1 MTDLDFTIDALG
13 EGRYSSPMRASQF
26 VAPGD
31 EVLYHGNLAAIQPYL
46 ARSERPPAF
55 ELAGPR
61 RDLFFQP
68 GTDLRAG
75 IVTCGGLCPG
85 MNDVI
90 RAVVLSL
97 TYHYG
102 IQTIYGFR
110 YGYEGLN
117 LALGHRPLLLTPDLV
132 ERISTLGGTLLGTSR
147 GEQSVPA
154 MVDALVEYGVN
165 MLFTVG
171 GDGTLRGAQAIAV
184 EIGRRGLPIAVV
196 GIPKTIDNDIAFLE
210 KTFGFE
216 TAVAAAQQVVEGAH
230 VEAIAARNGVGLV
243 KLMGRDSGFIAAYT
257 TLADSRVNFCL
268 TPESPFALEALLE
281 ALRVRLELRRHAVIA
296 VAEGAG
302 QDLMAGE
309 RNRDASGNVLH
320 QDIGLFLR
328 DAIRAYFR
336 EIDVELNLKYIDPS
350 YAIRNVPANAAD
362 SAFCLL
368 LGHNAVHAAMA
379 GRTNL
384 VVGNWRGQ
392 FTHVPIR
399 AAVAQRKQIDVDGW
413 LWNAVLASTGQPH
426 PLA

>member
-1 MTDLDFTIDALG
+1 
-13 EGRYSSPMRASQF
+13 
-26 VAPGD
+26 
-31 EVLYHGNLAAIQPYL
+31 
-46 ARSERPPAF
+46 
-55 ELAGPR
+55 
-61 RDLFFQP
+61 
-68 GTDLRAG
+68 
-75 IVTCGGLCPG
+75 

-102 IQTIYGFR
+102 VQTIYGFR

-117 LALGHRPLLLTPDLV
+117 LALGHQPLRLTPDMV

-147 GEQSVPA
+147 GEQAVPV
-154 MVDALVEYGVN
+154 MVDALVAYGVN

-171 GDGTLRGAQAIAV
+171 GDGTLRGAQAIAA
-184 EIGRRGLPIAVV
+184 EIGRRGLSIAVV

-268 TPESPFALEALLE
+268 TPESPFTLEALLP
-281 ALRVRLELRRHAVIA
+281 ALAARLALRRHAVIV

-302 QDLMAGE
+302 QELMAGE

-320 QDIGLFLR
+320 QDIGPFLR
-328 DAIRAYFR
+328 DAMRAYFR
-336 EIDVELNLKYIDPS
+336 ALDVELNLKYIDPS

-426 PLA
+426 PLI

>member
-1 MTDLDFTIDALG
+1 MTDLDFTIDRLG
-13 EGRYSSPMRASQF
+13 EARYASPMRARQF
-26 VAPGD
+26 VAEGS
-31 EVLYHGNLAAIQPYL
+31 EVLYHGSLAAIQPYL
-46 ARSERPPAF
+46 DRGERPPAF

-61 RDLFFQP
+61 RALFFQP

-102 IQTIYGFR
+102 VQTIYGFR

-117 LALGHRPLLLTPDLV
+117 LALGHQPLLLTPERV

-147 GEQSVPA
+147 GEQPPSV

-165 MLFTVG
+165 LLFTIG
-171 GDGTLRGAQAIAV
+171 GDGTLRGAQAIAA
-184 EIGRRGLPIAVV
+184 EIARRGLAIAVV
-196 GIPKTIDNDIAFLE
+196 GIPKTIDNDIACID
-210 KTFGFE
+210 KSFGFE
-216 TAVAAAQQVVEGAH
+216 TAVAVAQEVVEGAH
-230 VEAIAARNGVGLV
+230 VEAIGARNGVGLV

-268 TPESPFALEALLE
+268 TPEAPFTLDALLP
-281 ALRVRLELRRHAVIA
+281 ALRTRLEQRGHAVIV

-302 QDLMAGE
+302 QALMAGA
-309 RNRDASGNVLH
+309 RTVDASGNVLH
-320 QDIGLFLR
+320 QDIGLYLR
-328 DAIRAYFR
+328 SAIRAYFG
-336 EIDVELNLKYIDPS
+336 EIGMELNLKYIDPS
-350 YAIRNVPANAAD
+350 YTIRSVPANTAD

-379 GRTNL
+379 GCTNL
-384 VVGNWRGQ
+384 VAGHWRGQ

-399 AAVAQRKQIDVDGW
+399 AAVAQRKKIDPDGW

-426 PLA
+426 PLV

>member
-1 MTDLDFTIDALG
+1 MTDLDFTIDTLG
-13 EGRYSSPMRASQF
+13 APRFTSPMHALRFA
-26 VAPGD
+26 AADD
-31 EVLYHGNLAAIQPYL
+31 EVLYHGSLAAIQPL
-46 ARSERPPAF
+46 LDRGERPPAF

-85 MNDVI
+85 INDVI

-97 TYHYG
+97 THHYG
-102 IQTIYGFR
+102 VQTIFGFR

-117 LALGHRPLLLTPDLV
+117 LALGHQPLLLTPDRV

-154 MVDALVEYGVN
+154 MVDALVEYGLN

-171 GDGTLRGAQAIAV
+171 GDGTLRGAQAIAT
-184 EIGRRGLPIAVV
+184 EIARRGMPIAVV
-196 GIPKTIDNDIAFLE
+196 GIPKTIDNDIACVE

-216 TAVAAAQQVVEGAH
+216 SAVAAAQQVVEGAH

-243 KLMGRDSGFIAAYT
+243 KLMGRDSGFIAAFT
-257 TLADSRVNFCL
+257 TLADSRANFCL
-268 TPESPFALEALLE
+268 TPESPFTLDALLA
-281 ALRVRLELRRHAVIA
+281 ALRARLELRSHAVIV

-302 QDLMAGE
+302 QELMAGE

-328 DAIRAYFR
+328 DAMRGYFSA
-336 EIDVELNLKYIDPS
+336 IGMELNLKYIDPS
-350 YAIRNVPANAAD
+350 YTIRSVPANAAD

-368 LGHNAVHAAMA
+368 LGHNAVHAAMT
-379 GRTNL
+379 GRTNM

-399 AAVAQRKQIDVDGW
+399 AAVAQRKKIDPAGW

-426 PLA
+426 PLI